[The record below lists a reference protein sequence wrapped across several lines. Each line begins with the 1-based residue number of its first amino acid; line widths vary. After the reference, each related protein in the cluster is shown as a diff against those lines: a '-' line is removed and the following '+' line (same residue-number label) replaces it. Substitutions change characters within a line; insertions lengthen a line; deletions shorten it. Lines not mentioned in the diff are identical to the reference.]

1 MFSIGTR
8 KPNWQRQGSAG
19 ILALLT
25 MAMLGALGAAF
36 VVMSSTEVSTGAV
49 YRDGV
54 SAQYLAEAGA
64 RWAALQVKNNVSAVI
79 AASDSAGGATYNSG
93 LIGTA
98 PAAGSY
104 SAIIRRDPADSANTN
119 RRQVVVTGTVGQAK
133 RRVVFTA
140 ALSSGGGGPF
150 RYAGYSGNNLTLDGN
165 IAGTGI
171 IGAVHNAD
179 IHSTNSI
186 SAARVFA
193 GSVTGR
199 ERDKPPFDFQSPP
212 TETLVFSL
220 PAIPVSF
227 DINNASY
234 QQYRTGATT
243 RAAGNL
249 NNATVTWN
257 GNNYI
262 NGNLSLTGSTVL
274 TTGAGA
280 GIYVN
285 GNFSIA
291 RNNTIN
297 GSGNLTIVAN
307 GTIDLDPGKINIPT
321 GSMLTLYAKNGVTVT
336 SGSTI
341 TGNTTIISPGTVAFS
356 GDGKIIVGNGGIINV
371 YTQQN
376 FTASGGMSFRT
387 NNATT
392 ESAAITVMSSKNI
405 SITGGTPFNPGNS
418 GTVKLYAAGTF
429 SLSGGSSIGG
439 YGLVMAGDTG
449 SDSIRLTGGS
459 SAQNTVFISAGDIYS
474 ASVQS
479 GSLIAAKDLEISWGS
494 TATFSQ
500 NVLDMMGL
508 TVASTFTMSPWNN
521 Q

>member
-1 MFSIGTR
+1 MFSIGNG
-8 KPNWQRQGSAG
+8 KPNWQRQGSVG

-25 MAMLGALGAAF
+25 MAELGALGAAF

-54 SAQYLAEAGA
+54 SSQYLAEAGA
-64 RWAALQVKNNVSAVI
+64 RWAAIQVKTNAGTVVA
-79 AASDSAGGATYNSG
+79 DSNTATGVTISSG
-93 LIGTA
+93 SIGTA
-98 PAAGSY
+98 PSAGSY
-104 SAIIRRDPADSANTN
+104 VTTIRRDPAYPSDSN
-119 RRQVVVTGTVGQAK
+119 RRQVSVIGTVGSAK
-133 RRVVFTA
+133 RKIVYTLV
-140 ALSSGGGGPF
+140 LGSGGGLPLQYGAF
-150 RYAGYSGNNLTLDGN
+150 SGANLTL
-165 IAGTGI
+165 AGEVSGD
-171 IGAVHNAD
+171 IGAVTRAD
-179 IHSTNSI
+179 VTRWDYLPAIK
-186 SAARVFA
+186 SAKIKYA
-193 GSVTGR
+193 GQSEITGT
-199 ERDKPPFDFQSPP
+199 PP
-212 TETLVFSL
+212 TEQVIFSL
-220 PAIPVSF
+220 PTMPVSF

-234 QQYRTGATT
+234 QQYKTGATT
-243 RAAGNL
+243 RTAGNL
-249 NNATVTWN
+249 KNATVTWN

-274 TTGAGA
+274 TTGADA

-285 GNFSIA
+285 GNFAITS
-291 RNNTIN
+291 NNIIN
-297 GSGNLTIVAN
+297 ANGNLAIVAN
-307 GTIDLDPGKINIPT
+307 GTITLDPGKINIPV

-336 SGSTI
+336 SGATI
-341 TGNTTIISPGTVAFS
+341 TGNTTIISPGTVTFS

-387 NNATT
+387 NNAAT

-405 SITGGTPFNPGNS
+405 SITGGTPFNPGNN

-449 SDSIRLTGGS
+449 SDSISLTGGS
-459 SAQNTVFISAGDIYS
+459 SAQKTVFISAGDIYS

-500 NVLDMMGL
+500 NVLDMVGL